1 MARLRKT
8 TDLPRLSVLTC
19 CGALLVGMAGCAG
32 EAIEPGRSANHPAN
46 PATTEAPFVAPPSSL
61 GGGDAPTTGARPAGP
76 ASSGVPAMP
85 GDPMYGM
92 HMPGMPGMEMHGG
105 ANAKDGGAKDE
116 PGKSK

>member
-1 MARLRKT
+1 
-8 TDLPRLSVLTC
+8 
-19 CGALLVGMAGCAG
+19 
-32 EAIEPGRSANHPAN
+32 
-46 PATTEAPFVAPPSSL
+46 
-61 GGGDAPTTGARPAGP
+61 
-76 ASSGVPAMP
+76 MP